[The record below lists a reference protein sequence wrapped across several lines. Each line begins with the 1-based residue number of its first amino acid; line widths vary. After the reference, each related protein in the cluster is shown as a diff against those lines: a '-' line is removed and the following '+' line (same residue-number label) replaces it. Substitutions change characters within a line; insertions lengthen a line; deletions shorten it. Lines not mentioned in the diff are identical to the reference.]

1 MSREQNTPV
10 PVTAPP
16 AGSSQVLVDP
26 ADDEDPDE
34 AGPANGL
41 DDALSGW
48 VRQLKKRSDTAPP
61 APPLPELPTIGG
73 AKSEEEADRLIH
85 EVRRFHRGE
94 PDADE
99 LPIPDDRFIPA
110 LLHPFRDPSR
120 VRHDYP
126 LFVFPPEMI
135 EDERLAVPLADLLR
149 QGVDAFAPGPD
160 DARILKDNLKR
171 LERAA
176 RAAVDGAQGALPARE
191 VLADAGRL
199 AVEEL
204 DLDKTN
210 AGQFDSDL
218 TRLLDGLPEGGMLL
232 GLDEPT
238 PLHLLLV
245 AARRRAAL
253 RRSALHDELD
263 RLCHKLNDLLLIDR
277 AKEPER
283 RQEEDVKGSVGPAA
297 TEHVDTAALA
307 RVLGPARGTQT
318 MPPQRRERVRN
329 LLHLLRGHL
338 SQDDLPVMTVVHKD
352 ELPAAVRAL
361 EAEFHSVADG
371 TVCAAAAAVFDE
383 NAARYTQ
390 LFTAMRMARLELADA
405 YVPERHDT
413 LLKGFDWEAF
423 SRDELLYLPPVVA
436 LERAR
441 EVVGPGMLELS
452 RLLLSGRPVQVLV
465 AVQPA
470 ANPGLPAEDDPILS
484 YHLELAYLGVSHR
497 EALVHQSSAARPEHL
512 LAGYARSL
520 MSSRA
525 SLHVIASGLTAQ
537 GQIPPLGAWL
547 HAGAA
552 LEGRAHPL
560 FHYDPGLGETWAR
573 RFDFTGNPQPEA
585 DWPAYELPCRKEEGE
600 ETTLALHFSFA
611 DFALMERRFREHFR
625 VMPDACAGGE
635 LVTVHEYLAMPAR
648 EFIERIPYVW
658 GTDGDGRLRRLV
670 ISRRMAFACRDRLS
684 FWHLLQELAGVRN
697 EYVEQSVARE
707 RQRLEGEFQAER
719 ERLAEAHQ
727 AELEQVRRDAAG
739 EVLQRLAR
747 TLLQGDL
754 TSLPTMPTAPP
765 PTAPPSGA
773 AGVETPTTEQASAE
787 EAPAEAEEGEEEDTG
802 PEEPWINSIL
812 CTTCNDCINLNPQMF
827 VYNSNKQATIADP
840 RAGTYAQLV
849 EAAEK
854 CPARCIHPGKP
865 LNPDEPNLEEL
876 KKRAAKFN

>member
-1 MSREQNTPV
+1 MSNEENSPAQ
-10 PVTAPP
+10 VTDPP
-16 AGSSQVLVDP
+16 ADSIDTLVDP
-26 ADDEDPDE
+26 PEPEEAEDDR
-34 AGPANGL
+34 AANGL
-41 DDALSGW
+41 DDALTGW
-48 VRQLKKRSDTAPP
+48 VRQLKKRGETAPA
-61 APPLPELPTIGG
+61 APPLPALPTIGD
-73 AKSEEEADRLIH
+73 AESEKEADRQMH
-85 EVRRFHRGE
+85 RVRRFHRGE
-94 PDADE
+94 PDAND
-99 LPIPDDRFIPA
+99 LPAPDDGFSPA
-110 LLHPFRDPSR
+110 LLHPFRDPAR

-126 LFVFPPEMI
+126 LFIFPPEMLD
-135 EDERLAVPLADLLR
+135 EERLAVPLADLLR
-149 QGVDAFAPGPD
+149 QGVDAFAPDGEE
-160 DARILKDNLKR
+160 ARILKDNLKR
-171 LERAA
+171 LERTA
-176 RAAVDGAQGALPARE
+176 RAAAERAEATLPARE
-191 VLADAGRL
+191 VLAEAGRL
-199 AVEEL
+199 ALDEL
-204 DLDKTN
+204 DLDEAN
-210 AGQFDSDL
+210 AAQFQSDL
-218 TRLLDGLPEGGMLL
+218 AQLLNGLPEGGMLL

-253 RRSALHDELD
+253 RRSALGDELD

-283 RQEEDVKGSVGPAA
+283 RQEKDVKGSVGPAA

-307 RVLGPARGTQT
+307 RVLGPARGTQI
-318 MPPQRRERVRN
+318 MPPERRERVRN

-352 ELPAAVRAL
+352 ELPASVRAL
-361 EAEFHSVADG
+361 EAEFHRVTDDR
-371 TVCAAAAAVFDE
+371 TVCAAAAATFDE
-383 NAARYTQ
+383 NAARYSQ
-390 LFTAMRMARLELADA
+390 LFTAMRVARLELADL

-413 LLKGFDWEAF
+413 LLRGFDWEAF

-441 EVVGPGMLELS
+441 DVVGPGMLDLS

-465 AVQPA
+465 TVQPA

-512 LAGYARSL
+512 MAGYARSL
-520 MSSRA
+520 VSSRA

-573 RFDFTGNPQPEA
+573 RFDFAGNPQPEA
-585 DWPAYELPCRKEEGE
+585 DWPVYELPCRKEDGQ
-600 ETTLALHFSFA
+600 ETTLSLHFTFA

-625 VMPDACAGGE
+625 VVPDECVGE
-635 LVTVHEYLAMPAR
+635 DLVTVNEYLSMPAR
-648 EFIERIPYVW
+648 EFIERIPYIW
-658 GTDGDGRLRRLV
+658 ATDQAGRLHRLV

-684 FWHLLQELAGVRN
+684 FWHLLQELAGVRS

-707 RQRLEGEFQAER
+707 RERLEGEFQAER
-719 ERLAEAHQ
+719 QRLAEAHQ

-739 EVLQRLAR
+739 EVLQRLAQSLMR
-747 TLLQGDL
+747 GDL
-754 TSLPTMPTAPP
+754 TSLPAMPTAPR
-765 PTAPPSGA
+765 PTTSASGA
-773 AGVETPTTEQASAE
+773 AAEAPPAEAAAAE
-787 EAPAEAEEGEEEDTG
+787 EAPAEAEEEEDAG

-812 CTTCNDCINLNPQMF
+812 CTTCNDCININRQMF